1 MTADTGTDSN
11 CSGDESQ
18 RGTRPRRTG
27 PRQPSADP
35 TVVPNDAHPVSATDG
50 KAVDAAADMDLATD
64 VDPPPELRSQILAA
78 ARRARRPRPKHPDRK
93 SKT

>member
-35 TVVPNDAHPVSATDG
+35 TVVPNDAHPVSA
-50 KAVDAAADMDLATD
+50 
-64 VDPPPELRSQILAA
+64 SQHLH
-78 ARRARRPRPKHPDRK
+78 RFV
-93 SKT
+93 